1 MPVNLD
7 KLTELMAGKAE
18 EIARAAFEA
27 GPPDGWEIANP
38 WDDIDDEMRDS
49 CFAFTRNVL
58 AVVSELPDLLALQ
71 AEADRMRGALTRI
84 AEMTDIEADFDGF
97 EARTIA
103 RKALEGGAAS

>member
-71 AEADRMRGALTRI
+71 AEADRMRGALAVIMTMGYEG
-84 AEMTDIEADFDGF
+84 APDLEM
-97 EARTIA
+97 RRIA